1 MTVGSSKFSW
11 ISTSTVGVDVGL
23 FGRNSRKEIDLALN
37 HLNGVLISHYQDW
50 DKILKLSLGAEA
62 CSQQPIEKVAP
73 AFRTMWVECHR
84 RALVMLFDARK
95 NYELVAI
102 KTPEILQVLN
112 IEEFEQVTKDQMK
125 RMGELMGS
133 LMRKTCDLN
142 PSHEEELSKLLDEPE
157 MGEIKEE
164 AKRKVGL

>member
-1 MTVGSSKFSW
+1 
-11 ISTSTVGVDVGL
+11 VGL

-50 DKILKLSLGAEA
+50 DKTLKLSLGAEA

-84 RALVMLFDARK
+84 RALLMFLDARK
-95 NYELVAI
+95 NYELVAN
-102 KTPEILQVLN
+102 KTPAIELVLSFQEYDQAMRLQG
-112 IEEFEQVTKDQMK
+112 K

-142 PSHEEELSKLLDEPE
+142 PCHEEELSKFLDEPE